1 METTTTSLA
10 VETDTKLAELY
21 QKRQGIVMSIT
32 SLLTSIERMQGKP
45 WEESRV
51 AQYEQD
57 VERYKLELR
66 DLSDECR
73 PLEAVYDEHRWTR
86 YYLVDNT
93 NGHVHSSMS
102 CSTCYDSTAYYWCV
116 DQSGLTAEELVEL
129 AGEEACTVCF
139 PEAPVSALNRPSRLS
154 TPEREERD
162 RKKAEREA
170 RSAELAQ
177 KREANSLTNPD
188 GSPVLVDTGRSY
200 LERVETVSAGWRE
213 LMDATMR
220 IHNWNYDPEVYNQAV
235 LPGYQQMVEATTV
248 ALKHK
253 LGEQVFQEQYD
264 KKLKARM
271 KRGW

>member
-21 QKRQGIVMSIT
+21 QKRQEIELSIT
-32 SLLTSIERMQGKP
+32 ATRAMVARMQDKT
-45 WEESRV
+45 WEQARV
-51 AQYEQD
+51 AQYRENIKFYRNEVYNLNEQC
-57 VERYKLELR
+57 E
-66 DLSDECR
+66 
-73 PLEAVYDEHRWTR
+73 PLEALYREHKWTR